1 MNKLI
6 IIGNGFDLAHGLLT
20 SYKDFMN
27 WYFEQWRERL
37 KESYKS
43 AEKDELCSVAITDNN
58 PLYIYLFYHN
68 NEKIKDKYGLE
79 FFDCLNSFEKIERE
93 ITSPFLSKI
102 LDSIETKG
110 WVDIENDYYE
120 LLCSYA
126 KERKTEEVKILNR
139 HLSFLK
145 GKLVEYLKSI
155 DKGLMIR
162 KEDPLCKDVKKEIFR
177 PIKENEI
184 AEEFKQYFKK
194 KQDNNRVEKLE
205 VEGIMLLDFNYTT
218 TTSLYC
224 DDKDIIHVHGELNNV
239 NSVIFG
245 YGDEMDDRLKDIMR
259 LNDNE
264 YLTNIKSVRYCENNS
279 YKRMLAFMESG
290 YFQVC
295 IMGHS
300 CGISDRT
307 LLNTIFEHK
316 KCVSIK
322 PHYRIDKNNNE
333 NYSDIIRNIY
343 RNFNNPSL
351 MRDRVVSKDCY
362 DCLFYRI

>member
-27 WYFEQWRERL
+27 WYFEQWREKL
-37 KESYKS
+37 IKS
-43 AEKDELCSVAITDNN
+43 HKRIERDELCRFWIKQHISWIDSFYYNNLHVDGLTFIKRINDIKKSYKIT
-58 PLYIYLFYHN
+58 L
-68 NEKIKDKYGLE
+68 
-79 FFDCLNSFEKIERE
+79 
-93 ITSPFLSKI
+93 SPFLSKI

-110 WVDIENDYYE
+110 WVDIENDYYD

-145 GKLVEYLKSI
+145 GKLVEYLQGI
-155 DKGLMIR
+155 DNWQMMRAVKNV
-162 KEDPLCKDVKKEIFR
+162 KEEILAD
-177 PIKENEI
+177 IKEVEI
-184 AEEFKQYFKK
+184 AEEFKQDCKNLK
-194 KQDNNRVEKLE
+194 IER
-205 VEGIMLLDFNYTT
+205 IMLLDFNYTT
-218 TTSLYC
+218 TTSRYFIN
-224 DDKDIIHVHGELNNV
+224 DYYKDIDIDIIHIHGKLNDL

-264 YLTNIKSVRYCENNS
+264 YLTNIKSVRYCETNS

-343 RNFNNPSL
+343 RNFNNPGL

>member
-37 KESYKS
+37 KESSRFK
-43 AEKDELCSVAITDNN
+43 EKDELCSLTLDQKSA
-58 PLYIYLFYHN
+58 PWYLYPFFKSEIIN
-68 NEKIKDKYGLE
+68 CNGLE
-79 FFDCLNSFEKIERE
+79 FFYHLDNDNVKKE
-93 ITSPFLSKI
+93 ISPFLSKI

-145 GKLVEYLKSI
+145 GKLVEYLQGI
-155 DKGLMIR
+155 DKWQMIR
-162 KEDPLCKDVKKEIFR
+162 KDEAVSKEISH
-177 PIKENEI
+177 KMEENEI
-184 AEEFKQYFKK
+184 AEEFKHYFKK
-194 KQDNNRVEKLE
+194 KQDNDKVEKLE

-218 TTSLYC
+218 TTSLYR
-224 DDKDIIHVHGELNNV
+224 DDKDIIHIHGELANEDN
-239 NSVIFG
+239 VIFG

-264 YLTNIKSVRYCENNS
+264 YLTNIKSVRYCETNS

-307 LLNTIFEHK
+307 LLSTIFEHK

-322 PHYRIDKNNNE
+322 PHYRRDSNGNE

-351 MRDRVVSKDCY
+351 MRDRVVSKEY
-362 DCLFYRI
+362 SNLFG

>member
-37 KESYKS
+37 KDCCKS
-43 AEKDELCSVAITDNN
+43 TERDELCSVAITDNN

-155 DKGLMIR
+155 DKKRNHDGNIMH
-162 KEDPLCKDVKKEIFR
+162 EILI
-177 PIKENEI
+177 PIEKREI
-184 AEEFKQYFKK
+184 AVHAREYC
-194 KQDNNRVEKLE
+194 DNLD

-224 DDKDIIHVHGELNNV
+224 DDKNIIHIHGELANEDN
-239 NSVIFG
+239 VIFG

-264 YLTNIKSVRYCENNS
+264 YLTNIKSVRYCETNS

-322 PHYRIDKNNNE
+322 PHYHRDSNGNE

-351 MRDRVVSKDCY
+351 MRDRVVSKEY
-362 DCLFYRI
+362 SNLFG

>member
-6 IIGNGFDLAHGLLT
+6 IIGNGFDLAHGLPT

-37 KESYKS
+37 KDCCKS
-43 AEKDELCSVAITDNN
+43 TERDELCSLTLDQMSTPWCFDL
-58 PLYIYLFYHN
+58 PLKRKIMDCNALDLFQ
-68 NEKIKDKYGLE
+68 
-79 FFDCLNSFEKIERE
+79 CLDSDHVKKE
-93 ITSPFLSKI
+93 ISPFLRKI

-155 DKGLMIR
+155 DKKRNHDGNIMH
-162 KEDPLCKDVKKEIFR
+162 EILI
-177 PIKENEI
+177 PIEKREI
-184 AEEFKQYFKK
+184 AVHAREYC
-194 KQDNNRVEKLE
+194 DNLD

-224 DDKDIIHVHGELNNV
+224 DDKNIIHIHGELANEDN
-239 NSVIFG
+239 VIFG

-264 YLTNIKSVRYCENNS
+264 YLTNIKSVRYCETNS

-322 PHYRIDKNNNE
+322 PHYRRDSNGNE

-351 MRDRVVSKDCY
+351 MRDRVVSKEY
-362 DCLFYRI
+362 SNLFG

>member
-6 IIGNGFDLAHGLLT
+6 IIGNGFDLAHGLPT

-37 KESYKS
+37 MKSHKLMESDEFCEFITNSISLKYMYMHYYKENQSYYNGL
-43 AEKDELCSVAITDNN
+43 DF
-58 PLYIYLFYHN
+58 FYHIPDIN
-68 NEKIKDKYGLE
+68 KEIISSL
-79 FFDCLNSFEKIERE
+79 LN
-93 ITSPFLSKI
+93 KI

-155 DKGLMIR
+155 DKMRNHDGNIMH
-162 KEDPLCKDVKKEIFR
+162 EILI
-177 PIKENEI
+177 PIEKREI
-184 AEEFKQYFKK
+184 AVHAREYC
-194 KQDNNRVEKLE
+194 DNLD

-218 TTSLYC
+218 TTSLYR
-224 DDKDIIHVHGELNNV
+224 DDKDIIHIHGELANEDN
-239 NSVIFG
+239 VIFG

-264 YLTNIKSVRYCENNS
+264 YLTNIKSVRYCETNS

-322 PHYRIDKNNNE
+322 PHYRRDSNGNE

-351 MRDRVVSKDCY
+351 MRDRVVSKEY
-362 DCLFYRI
+362 SNLFG

>member
-6 IIGNGFDLAHGLLT
+6 IIGNGFDLTHGLPT

-37 KESYKS
+37 MKS
-43 AEKDELCSVAITDNN
+43 HKRIERDELCSVAITDNN

-126 KERKTEEVKILNR
+126 KERKTKEVKILNR

-155 DKGLMIR
+155 DKKRNHDGNIMH
-162 KEDPLCKDVKKEIFR
+162 EILI
-177 PIKENEI
+177 PIEKREI
-184 AEEFKQYFKK
+184 AVHAREYC
-194 KQDNNRVEKLE
+194 DNLD

-224 DDKDIIHVHGELNNV
+224 DDKI
-239 NSVIFG
+239 
-245 YGDEMDDRLKDIMR
+245 
-259 LNDNE
+259 
-264 YLTNIKSVRYCENNS
+264 
-279 YKRMLAFMESG
+279 
-290 YFQVC
+290 
-295 IMGHS
+295 
-300 CGISDRT
+300 
-307 LLNTIFEHK
+307 
-316 KCVSIK
+316 
-322 PHYRIDKNNNE
+322 
-333 NYSDIIRNIY
+333 
-343 RNFNNPSL
+343 
-351 MRDRVVSKDCY
+351 
-362 DCLFYRI
+362 

>member
-6 IIGNGFDLAHGLLT
+6 IIGNGFDLAHGLPT

-37 KESYKS
+37 KDCCKS
-43 AEKDELCSVAITDNN
+43 TERDELCSVAITDNN

-155 DKGLMIR
+155 DKKRNHDGNIMH
-162 KEDPLCKDVKKEIFR
+162 EILI
-177 PIKENEI
+177 PIEKREI
-184 AEEFKQYFKK
+184 AVHAREYC
-194 KQDNNRVEKLE
+194 DNLD

-224 DDKDIIHVHGELNNV
+224 DDKNIIHIHGELANEDN
-239 NSVIFG
+239 VIFG

-264 YLTNIKSVRYCENNS
+264 YLTNIKSVRYCETNS

-322 PHYRIDKNNNE
+322 PHYRRDSNGNE

-351 MRDRVVSKDCY
+351 MRDRVVSKEY
-362 DCLFYRI
+362 SNLFG

>member
-37 KESYKS
+37 IKS
-43 AEKDELCSVAITDNN
+43 HKKIERDELCRFWIKQHISWIDSFYYNNLHVDGLTFIKRINDIKKSYKIT
-58 PLYIYLFYHN
+58 L
-68 NEKIKDKYGLE
+68 
-79 FFDCLNSFEKIERE
+79 
-93 ITSPFLSKI
+93 SPFLSKI

-110 WVDIENDYYE
+110 WVDIENDYYD

-126 KERKTEEVKILNR
+126 QERKNVEVKILNC

-155 DKGLMIR
+155 DKKRNHDGNIMH
-162 KEDPLCKDVKKEIFR
+162 EILI
-177 PIKENEI
+177 PIEKREI
-184 AEEFKQYFKK
+184 AVHAREYC
-194 KQDNNRVEKLE
+194 DNLD

-224 DDKDIIHVHGELNNV
+224 DDKNIIHIHGELANEDN
-239 NSVIFG
+239 VIFG

-264 YLTNIKSVRYCENNS
+264 YLTNIKSVRYCETNS

-322 PHYRIDKNNNE
+322 PHYHRDSNGNE

-351 MRDRVVSKDCY
+351 MRDRVVSKEY
-362 DCLFYRI
+362 SNLFG

>member
-6 IIGNGFDLAHGLLT
+6 IIGNGFDLAHGLPT

-37 KESYKS
+37 KDCCKS
-43 AEKDELCSVAITDNN
+43 TERDELCSLTLNQMSTPWCWYPFSNSEIIACN
-58 PLYIYLFYHN
+58 
-68 NEKIKDKYGLE
+68 GLE
-79 FFDCLNSFEKIERE
+79 FFYHLDNDNVKKE
-93 ITSPFLSKI
+93 ISPFLRKI

-145 GKLVEYLKSI
+145 GKLVEYLQGI
-155 DKGLMIR
+155 NKGLMIR
-162 KEDPLCKDVKKEIFR
+162 KEEPLCKDVKKEIFR

-300 CGISDRT
+300 CGMSDRT

-351 MRDRVVSKDCY
+351 MRDRVVSKEY
-362 DCLFYRI
+362 SNLFG

>member
-6 IIGNGFDLAHGLLT
+6 IIGNGFDLAHGLPT

-37 KESYKS
+37 MKS
-43 AEKDELCSVAITDNN
+43 HKRIERDELCTFWIKQHTSWRDSFYYNNLHVDGLTFIKRINDSKKSYKIT
-58 PLYIYLFYHN
+58 L
-68 NEKIKDKYGLE
+68 
-79 FFDCLNSFEKIERE
+79 
-93 ITSPFLSKI
+93 SPFLSKI

-110 WVDIENDYYE
+110 WVDIENDYYD

-126 KERKTEEVKILNR
+126 QERKNAEVKILNR

-155 DKGLMIR
+155 DKMRNHDGNIMH
-162 KEDPLCKDVKKEIFR
+162 EILI
-177 PIKENEI
+177 PIEKREI
-184 AEEFKQYFKK
+184 AVHAREYC
-194 KQDNNRVEKLE
+194 DNLD

-218 TTSLYC
+218 TTSLYR
-224 DDKDIIHVHGELNNV
+224 DDKDIIHIHGELANEDN
-239 NSVIFG
+239 VIFG
-245 YGDEMDDRLKDIMR
+245 YGDEMNDRLKDIMR

-264 YLTNIKSVRYCENNS
+264 YLTNIKSVRYCETNS

-322 PHYRIDKNNNE
+322 PHYRRESNGNE

-351 MRDRVVSKDCY
+351 MRDRVVSKEY
-362 DCLFYRI
+362 SNLFG

>member
-6 IIGNGFDLAHGLLT
+6 IIGNGFDLAHGLPT

-37 KESYKS
+37 KDCCKS
-43 AEKDELCSVAITDNN
+43 TERDELCSLTLDQMSTPWCFDL
-58 PLYIYLFYHN
+58 PLKRKIMDCNALDLFQ
-68 NEKIKDKYGLE
+68 
-79 FFDCLNSFEKIERE
+79 CLDSDHVKKE
-93 ITSPFLSKI
+93 ISPFLRKI

-110 WVDIENDYYE
+110 WVDIENDYYD

-145 GKLVEYLKSI
+145 GKLVEYLQGI
-155 DKGLMIR
+155 DNGQMMRAVKNV
-162 KEDPLCKDVKKEIFR
+162 KEEILAD
-177 PIKENEI
+177 IKEVEI
-184 AEEFKQYFKK
+184 AEEFKQDCKNLK
-194 KQDNNRVEKLE
+194 IER
-205 VEGIMLLDFNYTT
+205 IMLLDFNYTT
-218 TTSLYC
+218 TTSRYFIN
-224 DDKDIIHVHGELNNV
+224 DYYKDIDIDIIHIHGKLNDL

-264 YLTNIKSVRYCENNS
+264 YLTNIKSVRYCETNS

-290 YFQVC
+290 YFQAC
-295 IMGHS
+295 IIGHS
-300 CGISDRT
+300 CGMSDRT
-307 LLNTIFEHK
+307 LLNAIFEHK
-316 KCVSIK
+316 QCVSIK

-351 MRDRVVSKDCY
+351 MRDRVVSKNCY